1 MARCRNRRRRGR
13 DCDLNVSP
21 DRRPASRRESSVSPT
36 RSSTL
41 AARVAGG
48 GLARRS
54 ALGRPPPCSSARAQT
69 RPQGLEVRT
78 PEKGGRMP
86 RERVVRWSPQLRWLG
101 CSIDAS
107 SRDPGLRMGPMGLD
121 PPAAGP
127 ACCGSAGSPWSLLSN
142 GGKAVAALSR
152 LIFPTTPLSAPHEIH
167 CTPAR
172 AAPGAG
178 RATATSL
185 RCAVGRTRFARAG
198 GVHSP
203 RAGGCDPGF
212 QPCLYGLGTSR
223 LLCT

>member
-1 MARCRNRRRRGR
+1 MTSTSVPTV
-13 DCDLNVSP
+13 D
-21 DRRPASRRESSVSPT
+21 RPAGANHPCPRLGPAPWRREWPG
-36 RSSTL
+36 
-41 AARVAGG
+41 ADWPGG
-48 GLARRS
+48 ARS
-54 ALGRPPPCSSARAQT
+54 AGLRLAVLRGHRPALKASKFEPRKKAAACPGKGWCDGARNFGGSDAVQT
-69 RPQGLEVRT
+69 QVP
-78 PEKGGRMP
+78 
-86 RERVVRWSPQLRWLG
+86 
-101 CSIDAS
+101 
-107 SRDPGLRMGPMGLD
+107 LRMGPMGRD
-121 PPAAGP
+121 PSAAGP
-127 ACCGSAGSPWSLLSN
+127 VCCGAAGSPWSLLSN

-212 QPCLYGLGTSR
+212 LPCLYGLGTSR